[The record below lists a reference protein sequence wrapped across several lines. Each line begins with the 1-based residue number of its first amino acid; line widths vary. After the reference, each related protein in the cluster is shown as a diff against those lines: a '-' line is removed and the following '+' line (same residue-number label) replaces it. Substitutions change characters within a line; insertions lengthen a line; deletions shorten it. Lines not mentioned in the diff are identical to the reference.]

1 MCHYDVRNKKA
12 PLTGGGVGAGQR
24 SLPYEKIIG
33 RKPCKF
39 VTEFSTISTK
49 NNPRSAPSIAVGL
62 VGGVARANL
71 DLVAQ
76 YIV

>member
-1 MCHYDVRNKKA
+1 MSPFY
-12 PLTGGGVGAGQR
+12 PLGC
-24 SLPYEKIIG
+24 EN
-33 RKPCKF
+33 
-39 VTEFSTISTK
+39 STK

-71 DLVAQ
+71 DLVVQ